1 MKKSEL
7 TKLRNKKSQELEKI
21 INDKKFELTK
31 TMAELGA
38 GLEKNLKKARM
49 LRYDIAQTKTLLKEK
64 ELISK
69 LKKDK
74 EK

>member
-31 TMAELGA
+31 TMAELAA
-38 GLEKNLKKARM
+38 GSEKNLKK
-49 LRYDIAQTKTLLKEK
+49 LLF
-64 ELISK
+64 
-69 LKKDK
+69 
-74 EK
+74 

>member
-31 TMAELGA
+31 TMAELAA
-38 GLEKNLKKARM
+38 GSEKNLKKARM
-49 LRYDIAQTKTLLKEK
+49 LRHDIAQTKTLLKEN